1 MIYINSY
8 NNSNTENLEN
18 WKSKI
23 IKDSSNLNSSKNI
36 EDEKEYENLNFKVSN
51 QNEHNKKMDK
61 EVNSEKKL
69 FQKI

>member
-8 NNSNTENLEN
+8 NNSNIENLEN

-51 QNEHNKKMDK
+51 QNEHNY
-61 EVNSEKKL
+61 
-69 FQKI
+69 IY

>member
-8 NNSNTENLEN
+8 NNSNIENLEN

-36 EDEKEYENLNFKVSN
+36 EDEKE
-51 QNEHNKKMDK
+51 
-61 EVNSEKKL
+61 
-69 FQKI
+69 

>member
-1 MIYINSY
+1 VIKINSY

-18 WKSKI
+18 RKSKI

-51 QNEHNKKMDK
+51 QNEHNY
-61 EVNSEKKL
+61 
-69 FQKI
+69 IY

>member
-8 NNSNTENLEN
+8 NNSNIENLEN

-51 QNEHNKKMDK
+51 QNEYNY
-61 EVNSEKKL
+61 
-69 FQKI
+69 IY